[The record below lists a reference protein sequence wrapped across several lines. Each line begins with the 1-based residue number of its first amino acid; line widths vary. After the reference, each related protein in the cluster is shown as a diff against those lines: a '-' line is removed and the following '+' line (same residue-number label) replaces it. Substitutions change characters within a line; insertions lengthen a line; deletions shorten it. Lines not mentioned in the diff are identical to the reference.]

1 MSISALLI
9 TDLNGKILIRKN
21 YKSHVSLYTVEQ
33 DFPDILSEGRL
44 RSKGVKPIVER
55 KGISYCFVRHN
66 NVVVLAVTKINSNA
80 MLVVSFLHSL
90 ITLFSEYFTSFEEE
104 AIRDNF
110 VAVYEL
116 FDEMMD
122 YGVPQITAKQQL
134 ERLVCVSDYHQ
145 IVNPNDSKQN
155 ITNQVTGAVS
165 WREEG
170 IVHNKNEVF
179 LDVIEK
185 LDIVIQKNGRVAKCE
200 IHGALKMKCFLSGM
214 PELKLGLNDSVTLRR
229 KNRAAGAKTVDMD
242 DLKFHQCV
250 RLAKFD
256 NDRTISFVPP
266 DGEFELMS
274 YRLEKSV
281 KPLITVKCQKDTFK
295 HSRVVYHVQTSAAF
309 KRRSSANN
317 VKIIIPVPADADSPK
332 FKANTGSVTYC
343 PEDSCFTW
351 EIKRFNGGK
360 SFEMRAQ
367 FGLASISAKEAG
379 EDDASD
385 CTPIRVEFEI
395 PYFTVSGIQ
404 VRYLKI
410 IEKSGYQA
418 LPWVRYITQNGH
430 YHVRF

>member
-1 MSISALLI
+1 MAVSALLI
-9 TDLNGKILIRKN
+9 TDLLGKFLIRKN
-21 YKSHVSLYTVEQ
+21 YKSHVSLCTVEQ
-33 DFPDILSEGRL
+33 NFPDILMNSD
-44 RSKGVKPIVER
+44 GVSPIVEQN
-55 KGISYCFVRHN
+55 GITYTFVKHKN
-66 NVVVLAVTKINSNA
+66 IVVLAVTRSNSNA
-80 MLVVSFLHSL
+80 MLIVSFLHSL
-90 ITLFSEYFTSFEEE
+90 IELFKGYFQSFEEE

-122 YGVPQITAKQQL
+122 YGVPQITAKSQL
-134 ERLVCVSDYHQ
+134 EKLVCVSDYHQ
-145 IVNPNDSKQN
+145 IMNINDSRQN

-165 WREEG
+165 WRQEG
-170 IVHNKNEVF
+170 IVHSKNEVF

-185 LDIVIQKNGRVAKCE
+185 LDLTLHRNGRVAKCE
-200 IHGALKMKCFLSGM
+200 IRGALMMKCFLSGM
-214 PELKLGLNDSVTLRR
+214 PELKLGLNDSVALKR
-229 KNRAAGAKTVDMD
+229 KARNCATKMVQMD

-281 KPLITVKCQKDTFK
+281 KPLITVECQKQIFN
-295 HSRVVYHVQTSAAF
+295 HSRVVYNITTRAAF
-309 KRRSSANN
+309 KKRSSANN

-332 FKANTGSVTYC
+332 FKATTGNVTYC
-343 PEDSCFTW
+343 PEDSSFMW

-360 SFEMRAQ
+360 TFEMKAQ
-367 FGLASISAKEAG
+367 FGLATISAVDVG
-379 EDDASD
+379 EDDASANI
-385 CTPIRVEFEI
+385 PIRVEFEI

-418 LPWVRYITQNGH
+418 LPWVRYITQNGA
-430 YHVRF
+430 YHIRT